1 MNPSTFVALC
11 IVFLVI
17 VFTVWHFARKEDVA
31 SKKRWAEWEKTAS
44 PEARELAAK
53 AGYPVRRPFSVRI
66 KLVPG
71 QKILKW

>member
-1 MNPSTFVALC
+1 MSPSTYFALF

-17 VFTVWHFARKEDVA
+17 VFTVWHFARKEDVL
-31 SKKRWAEWEKTAS
+31 SKARWAEWEKTAT

-53 AGYPVRRPFSVRI
+53 AGYPVRRPYRAI